1 MRSNKLVIAVLL
13 VGMTGVA
20 AAQTPEPEKAEAT
33 SREAAGPPKAEEEAA
48 HGIDPSK
55 HFNFFDFGWRSK
67 DELDGPI
74 GDGKMEDKDTGIVM
88 HEEEPKS
95 APFVLMVLNFV
106 VLLVVLAKW
115 GWPVASKLAADRHD
129 QIKNALEEAAA
140 LRKKAAEKLAEY
152 EDRIKAANAEIGKMV
167 EGMRADA
174 AADRQRI
181 LAAAEA
187 QSAQMKKDAE
197 QRIAAELELARTRL
211 TREVAAAAIA
221 ATEKLLRDKV
231 TPADQQRLVAGFI
244 SDIATGKEA
253 R

>member
-1 MRSNKLVIAVLL
+1 MKKLILVAIVL
-13 VGMTGVA
+13 GFAGVA
-20 AAQTPEPEKAEAT
+20 SAQTPEPSEADKAEAT
-33 SREAAGPPKAEEEAA
+33 SREAAGPDKAAEEKEV
-48 HGIDPSK
+48 GIDPSK

-74 GDGKMEDKDTGIVM
+74 GDGKMEDKDTGTVL

-140 LRKKAAEKLAEY
+140 LRKKAADKLAEY
-152 EDRIKAANAEIGKMV
+152 EDRIKAANAEIAKMV

-174 AADRQRI
+174 AADRKRI
-181 LAAAEA
+181 IAAAEA
-187 QSAQMKKDAE
+187 QSAQMQKDAE
-197 QRIAAELELARTRL
+197 QRIAAELELARARL
-211 TREVAAAAIA
+211 TREVAVAAIA

-231 TPADQQRLVAGFI
+231 TPADQQRLVGGFI
-244 SDIATGKEA
+244 ADIGGKEA

>member
-1 MRSNKLVIAVLL
+1 MNKLVIALLL
-13 VGMTGVA
+13 VGFGGIA
-20 AAQTPEPEKAEAT
+20 AAQTPDPDKAEAT
-33 SREAAGPPKAEEEAA
+33 SREAAGPPKAQEEKEL
-48 HGIDPSK
+48 GIDPSK

-67 DELDGPI
+67 DEFDGPF
-74 GDGKMEDKDTGIVM
+74 GDGKMEDKDTGIVE

-106 VLLVVLAKW
+106 VLLAVLAKW

-140 LRKKAAEKLAEY
+140 LRKKAADKLAEY
-152 EDRIKAANAEIGKMV
+152 ESRIKAANAEIATMV

-174 AADRQRI
+174 AADRKRI
-181 LAAAEA
+181 IAAAEA
-187 QSAQMKKDAE
+187 QSAQMQKDAE
-197 QRIAAELELARTRL
+197 QRIAAELELARAKL

-231 TPADQQRLVAGFI
+231 TPADQQRLVGGFI
-244 SDIATGKEA
+244 SDISKEA